1 MLQVP
6 ASLLIM
12 SSLHILACV
21 SVGHAYAALIAT
33 GIKQFESK
41 AKADT
46 TRMWNACKV
55 TAKYGVILLHS
66 CGDSD
71 EDSDLCEYMS
81 ERRVQVPVLQAGQGR
96 GNVWGAMLVGPPQ
109 EASAV
114 LREQSLKQGK
124 VVSMQDLFCW
134 DHKTH
139 VMPILHFL
147 PLAVPFRVRGQQG
160 VFKVAVSPAD
170 FDVPVPIDTH
180 LSLFTD
186 ADLDYMLARR
196 NVTSQVL
203 MRAAESARTN
213 QYEAQFRREE

>member
-1 MLQVP
+1 MYVQQCQLVHNTNTHD
-6 ASLLIM
+6 L
-12 SSLHILACV
+12 
-21 SVGHAYAALIAT
+21 
-33 GIKQFESK
+33 SK
-41 AKADT
+41 
-46 TRMWNACKV
+46 R
-55 TAKYGVILLHS
+55 GVL
-66 CGDSD
+66 
-71 EDSDLCEYMS
+71 
-81 ERRVQVPVLQAGQGR
+81 
-96 GNVWGAMLVGPPQ
+96 
-109 EASAV
+109 
-114 LREQSLKQGK
+114 
-124 VVSMQDLFCW
+124 
-134 DHKTH
+134 
-139 VMPILHFL
+139 LHFL